1 MELCVSLISMSM
13 TRTSKRN
20 FAMRNKAVLGSRGQ
34 TENSLK
40 VEDLMSTGKLSTRI
54 QKSM

>member
-13 TRTSKRN
+13 TRASKRN